1 MIRRLVAF
9 DTTSRNSNL
18 DLIHYVRDYLKG
30 LGVEARLVLD
40 AEATKANLYATLG
53 PTDRPGIALSGH
65 SDVVPVDGQ
74 DWASDPWQTSERDG
88 RLYGRG
94 TCDMKGFIGAVL
106 ALVPEFLQREL
117 TTPIHLILS
126 YDEEVGCVGVR
137 RLLEV
142 MRDMPVRPKAC
153 VIGEPT
159 EMKVATAHKGKMS
172 TRARVRG
179 HECHSSLAPHGVNA
193 IEMAAQV
200 VTYLAAMGR
209 RFAADGPFDHDY
221 DVPHNTVHT
230 GLIVGGTALNIV
242 PAECRFD
249 FEFRYLPGTDP
260 QALLAEVQDYAK
272 RELLPRMQG
281 ISQATGFDWEGISA
295 FPGLN
300 IALDEP
306 VVQLAK
312 ALTGA
317 NATGKVAFGTEAGL
331 FQQAGIPTVICGPGS
346 IAQAHKPDEYVALDQ
361 IAQCEAFLRRLI
373 DRVAA

>member
-1 MIRRLVAF
+1 
-9 DTTSRNSNL
+9 
-18 DLIHYVRDYLKG
+18 
-30 LGVEARLVLD
+30 
-40 AEATKANLYATLG
+40 
-53 PTDRPGIALSGH
+53 
-65 SDVVPVDGQ
+65 
-74 DWASDPWQTSERDG
+74 
-88 RLYGRG
+88 
-94 TCDMKGFIGAVL
+94 
-106 ALVPEFLQREL
+106 
-117 TTPIHLILS
+117 
-126 YDEEVGCVGVR
+126 
-137 RLLEV
+137 
-142 MRDMPVRPKAC
+142 
-153 VIGEPT
+153 
-159 EMKVATAHKGKMS
+159 
-172 TRARVRG
+172 
-179 HECHSSLAPHGVNA
+179 
-193 IEMAAQV
+193 
-200 VTYLAAMGR
+200 MGR

-230 GLIVGGTALNIV
+230 GLIAGGTALNIV

-260 QALLAEVQDYAK
+260 LALLAEVQDYAK

-281 ISQATGFDWEGISA
+281 IDKATGFDWEGISA
-295 FPGLN
+295 FPGLD